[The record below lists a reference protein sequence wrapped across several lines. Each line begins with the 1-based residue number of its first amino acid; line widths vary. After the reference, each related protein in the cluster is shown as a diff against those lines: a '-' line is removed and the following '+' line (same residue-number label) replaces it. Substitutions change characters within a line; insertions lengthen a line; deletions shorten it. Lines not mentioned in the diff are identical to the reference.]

1 MVTPEKWQRAK
12 EIVEAAL
19 ALPIHERR
27 QYVAARC
34 ADDEALRREIDSM
47 LAAYEDLPPGQ
58 LVLDLHLFPVVDSTQ
73 SRQPVDDGSP
83 QPLFTTGQSV
93 GPYTIGTLLGAG
105 GMGEVYLARDSR
117 LHREVAIKVLPAA
130 LASDPDRRRRFEHE
144 ARAVAS
150 LNHPNIVAIHD
161 VGVAGALP
169 YLVMEYVRG
178 ETLQGLLRHESFLLS
193 RALHVGREI
202 ASALAEAHA
211 HDVVHRDLKPAN
223 VMVTP
228 GGSVKVVDFGIA
240 KTALVEP
247 FEPMQVVPR
256 DIDGTRTGQLV
267 GTPGYMSPEQLF
279 GRDVDYRSDIYSLGV
294 ILFELVTGQRPLRG
308 DDVMALRLAASA
320 PPPRPSDLNP
330 AVPAGLSDLISLAIS
345 RDPAARPSADVFKAE
360 LEALLAG
367 PGPARSTMP
376 SIAVLAFSDMSPAKD
391 QQFFCDGMADELIS
405 ALTRIPGLRVAA
417 RTSAFQ
423 FKGKV
428 RDVRAIGDALN
439 VAAVLDGS
447 VRKDGDRLRVTAEL
461 IGTADGFLRWSDR
474 FDCQL
479 KDIFTVQDDI
489 ARSIVVA
496 LRGRLA
502 ADVGRTV
509 DATRRTNIETY
520 RLYLE
525 GRYHWNKRTEDE
537 LNKSVACFERALEH
551 DAQHAP
557 SHAALADAYVT
568 LATYGVR
575 SALEVMPR
583 ASSALR
589 AALKIAPA
597 LPQAYTCR
605 GCVRALFEWDWAG
618 AEGDFQTA
626 LSLNAAYPTAH
637 HWYAINYLVPLGRF
651 REASES
657 LHRALD
663 LDPLALTI
671 RTSLGMTS
679 YFSGRFDDAV
689 RELLKTIELDER
701 FGIARLFLGATY
713 TEQSRYAEAHSEL
726 EAAIRLSGPTPEI
739 LAAIG
744 YLHGRSGDPAA
755 ARVVLDDLR
764 RIANH
769 RYVSPARLSQVH
781 LGLGEDDEAL
791 SLLERAHAEHA
802 ADLAWVAVRPVFGN
816 VRRTPRFIAILE
828 RMGLA
833 GTTMDDPAKLRS
845 AGNDE
850 IPITE

>member
-1 MVTPEKWQRAK
+1 MTPEDWQRAK
-12 EIVEAAL
+12 EILEAAL
-19 ALPIHERR
+19 ALPIDERR
-27 QYVAARC
+27 RYVADRC
-34 ADDEALRREIDSM
+34 ADDDVLRLELESM
-47 LAAYEDLPPGQ
+47 LAACDDLASAPLADDLRLPPSVGSTRSTPP
-58 LVLDLHLFPVVDSTQ
+58 DDS
-73 SRQPVDDGSP
+73 GSS
-83 QPLFTTGQSV
+83 QPLFATGASV
-93 GPYTIGTLLGAG
+93 GPYTIGALLGVG
-105 GMGEVYLARDSR
+105 GMGEVYLARDPR
-117 LHREVAIKVLPAA
+117 LHRDVAIKVLPAA

-161 VGVAGALP
+161 VGLAGGQP
-169 YLVMEYVRG
+169 YIVMEYVRG
-178 ETLQGLLRHESFLLS
+178 ETLQALLRHEPFLFA
-193 RALHVGREI
+193 RAIHVAREI
-202 ASALAEAHA
+202 ASALAEAHT

-223 VMVTP
+223 VMITP

-240 KTALVEP
+240 KTALAEP
-247 FEPMQVVPR
+247 ADTTDARAR

-279 GRDVDYRSDIYSLGV
+279 GRSVDHRSDIYSLGV

-308 DDVMALRLAASA
+308 EGVLGLRLAALTR
-320 PPPRPSDLNP
+320 PPRPSDLNP
-330 AVPAGLSDLISLAIS
+330 EVPAALSDLISTAIS
-345 RDPAARPSADVFKAE
+345 REPAGRPSAEQLRDE
-360 LEALLAG
+360 LDALLAG
-367 PGPARSTMP
+367 PGPGLAKMP

-423 FKGKV
+423 FKGKI

-474 FDCQL
+474 FDCDL
-479 KDIFTVQDDI
+479 KDIFTVQDEI

-496 LRGRLA
+496 LRGRFA
-502 ADVGRTV
+502 ADIGRTG
-509 DATRRTNIETY
+509 DAPRRTNIETY

-525 GRYHWNKRTEDE
+525 GRYHWNKRTEEE
-537 LNKSVACFERALEH
+537 LHKSVTCFERALEH
-551 DAQHAP
+551 DPGHAP

-575 SALEVMPR
+575 PALDVMPR

-589 AALKIAPA
+589 FALRIAPT

-605 GCVRALFEWDWAG
+605 GCVRALFDWDWAG

-663 LDPLALTI
+663 LDPLALAI
-671 RTSLGMTS
+671 RTSLGMVS
-679 YFSGRFDDAV
+679 YFSGCFDDAV
-689 RELLKTIELDER
+689 SELLKTVELDER
-701 FGIARLFLGATY
+701 FGIAHLFLGAAY
-713 TEQSRYAEAHSEL
+713 TEQSRYVDAHSAL

-739 LAAIG
+739 LAAVG
-744 YLHGRSGDPAA
+744 YLHGRCGDAAA
-755 ARVVLDDLR
+755 ARVVLDNLR
-764 RIANH
+764 RIARD
-769 RYVSPARLSQVH
+769 RYVSPARLAQVH
-781 LGLGEDDEAL
+781 LGLDEHDEAL
-791 SLLERAHAEHA
+791 DLLERALAERA
-802 ADLAWVAVRPVFGN
+802 ADLAWVAVRPVFDS
-816 VRRTPRFIAILE
+816 VRTTPRFIALLE
-828 RMGLA
+828 RMGLVGLTVDRPGRLAFA
-833 GTTMDDPAKLRS
+833 GDDEMPK
-845 AGNDE
+845 
-850 IPITE
+850 TV